1 MLTLCRILLYIA
13 IGLLIEAISNPKNDS
28 IPNIFI
34 VMIWPMLIILVIYDL
49 IKSLFKDIEDKAVET
64 SKATQCEETSNIEED
79 DDLDEWNI

>member
-28 IPNIFI
+28 IPNVFI
-34 VMIWPMLIILVIYDL
+34 VMIWPVLIMLVTYDL
-49 IKSLFKDIEDKAVET
+49 IKCLFKNIEDKAVEKA
-64 SKATQCEETSNIEED
+64 KATQCEEPSNIEED

>member
-49 IKSLFKDIEDKAVET
+49 IKSLFKDIEDKAVEK